1 MKGKILAK
9 NSNWSFGGKVAK
21 KFDNHI
27 KRSVPYYIDAHNLV
41 LELSDFFVSKNS
53 YCYDIGSSTGNL
65 LFNLNS
71 RHKDKQVKFIGI
83 DVEKEM
89 IKYSNSK
96 IMQNQKNLKF
106 VHNNIEKYR
115 LKKSDLI
122 ISLYTMQFISPKK
135 RITILKKIYDALN
148 WGGAFIIFEKIRAPD
163 ARFQDL
169 YSQIY
174 NEFKLKER
182 HTPFEIIN
190 KSKSLKGILE
200 PFSDA
205 GNLKLLK
212 TAGFVDITPI
222 FQWVCFKGFLC
233 IK

>member
-1 MKGKILAK
+1 MNKLTI
-9 NSNWSFGGKVAK
+9 NSLKLFRNLYVKSFGNKVTTK
-21 KFDNHI
+21 LDCDKDPD
-27 KRSVPYYIDAHNLV
+27 SVA
-41 LELSDFFVSKNS
+41 
-53 YCYDIGSSTGNL
+53 
-65 LFNLNS
+65 
-71 RHKDKQVKFIGI
+71 
-83 DVEKEM
+83 
-89 IKYSNSK
+89 
-96 IMQNQKNLKF
+96 
-106 VHNNIEKYR
+106 
-115 LKKSDLI
+115 
-122 ISLYTMQFISPKK
+122 
-135 RITILKKIYDALN
+135 KKIYDALN

-182 HTPFEIIN
+182 HTPLEIIN

-212 TAGFVDITPI
+212 TAGFIDITPI
-222 FQWVCFKGFLC
+222 FQWVCFKGYIC

>member
-1 MKGKILAK
+1 
-9 NSNWSFGGKVAK
+9 
-21 KFDNHI
+21 
-27 KRSVPYYIDAHNLV
+27 
-41 LELSDFFVSKNS
+41 
-53 YCYDIGSSTGNL
+53 
-65 LFNLNS
+65 
-71 RHKDKQVKFIGI
+71 
-83 DVEKEM
+83 M

>member
-9 NSNWSFGGKVAK
+9 NSNWTFGGKVAK
-21 KFDNHI
+21 KFDDHI
-27 KRSVPYYIDAHNLV
+27 KKSVPYYIDAHSLV

-53 YCYDIGSSTGNL
+53 VCYDIGSSTGNL

-71 RHKDKQVKFIGI
+71 RHKNKKINFVGI
-83 DVEKEM
+83 DVEREM
-89 IKYSNSK
+89 IKYSK
-96 IMQNQKNLKF
+96 AKVKRDQKNLKF
-106 VHNNIEKYR
+106 VNSNIDKYK

-122 ISLYTMQFISPKK
+122 ISLYTMQFIPPK
-135 RITILKKIYDALN
+135 RRMVALKKIYEALN

-174 NEFKLKER
+174 NEFKIKKR
-182 HTPFEIIN
+182 HTPSEIIN
-190 KSKSLKGILE
+190 KSKSLKGVLE

-212 TAGFVDITPI
+212 TAGFEDITPI
-222 FQWVCFKGFLC
+222 FQWVCFKGYLC

>member
-135 RITILKKIYDALN
+135 RIAILKKIYDALN

-222 FQWVCFKGFLC
+222 FQWVCFKGYLC